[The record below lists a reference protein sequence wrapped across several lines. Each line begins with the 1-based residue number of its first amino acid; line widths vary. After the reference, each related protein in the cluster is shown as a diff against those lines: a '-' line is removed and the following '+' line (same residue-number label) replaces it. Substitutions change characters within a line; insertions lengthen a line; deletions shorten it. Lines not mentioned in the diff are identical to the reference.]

1 MRAFG
6 RHVVMNSVTGV
17 ILPNHGF
24 AVSFNNVS
32 ACRYFRGVVSRQ
44 FSRSPRESNQISPPK
59 YYSPH
64 RLRSFFEREYKL
76 EREDMIFVWRDEI
89 SISKRRG
96 AEYLPPSLL
105 HPQTWFTTFVF
116 QPRRGSSST
125 ALVPVRFIPAT
136 IKYIVH
142 GFCIARPTIREIK
155 NACAHRGGEG
165 GNFCFFVVAS
175 KRIATYDAAMVNTG
189 CNRDVIGQSC
199 YRVAPWNRK
208 KK

>member
-17 ILPNHGF
+17 ILSNHGF

-32 ACRYFRGVVSRQ
+32 ACRYSRGVVSRQ

-59 YYSPH
+59 YYSTH

-76 EREDMIFVWRDEI
+76 EREDTIFVWRDEI

-116 QPRRGSSST
+116 QSRRGSSST

-136 IKYIVH
+136 IEIYRAWFLH
-142 GFCIARPTIREIK
+142 REANDPRDK
-155 NACAHRGGEG
+155 
-165 GNFCFFVVAS
+165 
-175 KRIATYDAAMVNTG
+175 KRM
-189 CNRDVIGQSC
+189 R
-199 YRVAPWNRK
+199 APWRRRGKFLFFRRSLETNCYVRRSDGK
-208 KK
+208 YRM

>member
-17 ILPNHGF
+17 ILSNHGF

-32 ACRYFRGVVSRQ
+32 ACRYSRGVVSRQ

-59 YYSPH
+59 YYSTH
-64 RLRSFFEREYKL
+64 RLRSSKGNTSWKERIRFSYDETRSRFRNVVAPNTSRPPFSIPRLDLRRLFFN
-76 EREDMIFVWRDEI
+76 RDADHRQRH
-89 SISKRRG
+89 SCRSV
-96 AEYLPPSLL
+96 LS
-105 HPQTWFTTFVF
+105 Q
-116 QPRRGSSST
+116 QP
-125 ALVPVRFIPAT
+125 L
-136 IKYIVH
+136 KYIVH

-165 GNFCFFVVAS
+165 GNFCFFVVTS

>member
-32 ACRYFRGVVSRQ
+32 ACRYSRGVVSRQ

-64 RLRSFFEREYKL
+64 RFRSSKGNTSWKERIRFSY
-76 EREDMIFVWRDEI
+76 DETR
-89 SISKRRG
+89 SRFRNVVAPNTSRT
-96 AEYLPPSLL
+96 
-105 HPQTWFTTFVF
+105 HQPQTWFTTFVF

-136 IKYIVH
+136 IEIYRAWFLH
-142 GFCIARPTIREIK
+142 REANDPRDK
-155 NACAHRGGEG
+155 
-165 GNFCFFVVAS
+165 
-175 KRIATYDAAMVNTG
+175 KRM
-189 CNRDVIGQSC
+189 R
-199 YRVAPWNRK
+199 APWRRRGKFLFFRRSLETNCYVRRSDGK
-208 KK
+208 YRM

>member
-17 ILPNHGF
+17 ILSNHGF

-32 ACRYFRGVVSRQ
+32 ACRYSRGVVSRQ

-76 EREDMIFVWRDEI
+76 EREDTIFVWRDEI

-96 AEYLPPSLL
+96 AEHFPHPPSPDLIYDVC
-105 HPQTWFTTFVF
+105 F
-116 QPRRGSSST
+116 ST
-125 ALVPVRFIPAT
+125 ATRI
-136 IKYIVH
+136 IVNGTRAGPFYPSNH
-142 GFCIARPTIREIK
+142 WNISCMVFAS
-155 NACAHRGGEG
+155 RGQRSE
-165 GNFCFFVVAS
+165 
-175 KRIATYDAAMVNTG
+175 R
-189 CNRDVIGQSC
+189 
-199 YRVAPWNRK
+199 
-208 KK
+208 